1 MAQAVTYIAG
11 APKSNAAYLAIDKA
25 LADTQDEVPKHLRD
39 TGYKG
44 AKTFGHGAGYK
55 YPHDF
60 ANHFVKQQYLPDE
73 KISARY
79 YEPTTQGAEAAI
91 KRRLETLWQN

>member
-1 MAQAVTYIAG
+1 MARGLKNFSASVIFEL
-11 APKSNAAYLAIDKA
+11 N
-25 LADTQDEVPKHLRD
+25 ADTRGEIPKHLRD
-39 TGYKG
+39 THYKG
-44 AKTFGHGAGYK
+44 AKTFGHGVGYK

-60 ANHFVKQQYLPDE
+60 ENHFVRQQYLPDE

-91 KRRLETLWQN
+91 KIRLENFWRADKKIFPPQ